1 MSENT
6 REQPPSADAQAA
18 AQQPLFQIEKLYI
31 RDLSLEVPNAPQI
44 FMQAE
49 TPQLEIQ
56 VRNEATQFADGLFDV
71 VVTVTVTAR
80 SGEKTVFLA
89 EVAQCGI
96 FQIRGITPNDLEPLL
111 AIACPTV
118 LYPYARE
125 AISDL
130 VTRGGFP
137 SVVLQPMSFEQMYI
151 QRQQQAGGEPRI
163 EIAQ

>member
-1 MSENT
+1 MSDNA
-6 REQPPSADAQAA
+6 REQAPSADPQAA

-56 VRNEATQFADGLFDV
+56 VRNEATQFGEGLFDV